1 MTNMFGRDDILQ
13 RLKEHQEEMGKRFS
27 VRRIGLFGSY
37 LHGNESETSDI
48 DLIVD
53 LSEPTFDHYMDLK
66 FYLEAFFERPVD
78 LVLSDTIKP
87 RLKPVIQKEAAYA

>member
-1 MTNMFGRDDILQ
+1 MLGREEILQ
-13 RLKEHQEEMGKRFS
+13 RLQERQGEMRELFS

-37 LHGNESETSDI
+37 LKGNESEKSDI

-66 FYLEAFFERPVD
+66 FYLEALFERPVD

-87 RLKPVIQKEAAYA
+87 RLKPIIQKEAAYA